1 MSSKGI
7 KQQPVGLQV
16 MVHGTVPTGELPEH
30 PVQQL
35 LFAPCHILEH
45 LLVLCITQAQ
55 ASRHLLPLSAR
66 PRWPCWAHLVLRPR
80 PRCVF
85 LLLLTCSC
93 LHLCC
98 AGAGVSSSSAFVTS
112 AVLAVLAVLGQ
123 AANISQSV
131 LNLHCPFAVLS

>member
-7 KQQPVGLQV
+7 KQQPVGLQI
-16 MVHGTVPTGELPEH
+16 MVHGTVPTGEPQKRPAH
-30 PVQQL
+30 QL
-35 LFAPCHILEH
+35 LLDPCHILEH
-45 LLVLCITQAQ
+45 LLVLCIAQAQ

-66 PRWPCWAHLVLRPR
+66 PRWPCWAYSVLRPR

-112 AVLAVLAVLGQ
+112 AVLAVLAALEQ

-131 LNLHCPFAVLS
+131 PKSHCPTAVLP